1 MCIPPQHIS
10 HRKIENKSN
19 LLWLIYNFGEFYFPY
34 VSRVLWVV
42 CNVAIMFFWRRKS
55 QWIDGK
61 FCAWVDGA
69 QCSQGAAV
77 RRIKLMSQ
85 ELFVSLLQGGFL
97 LRTSAPGPSKTR
109 ISFSNHPYVA
119 PPAAAASEAALL
131 FPYTCSSI
139 AKRDSKV
146 RLRHASH
153 QSITSLSPNYVL
165 LPSHYSYS
173 PAPGDEWSPIL

>member
-1 MCIPPQHIS
+1 M
-10 HRKIENKSN
+10 
-19 LLWLIYNFGEFYFPY
+19 
-34 VSRVLWVV
+34 
-42 CNVAIMFFWRRKS
+42 
-55 QWIDGK
+55 DGK
-61 FCAWVDGA
+61 FCAWVHGA

-77 RRIKLMSQ
+77 SPRRIKLMSQ

-119 PPAAAASEAALL
+119 PICVLGCLGGIWTALL

-153 QSITSLSPNYVL
+153 QSITSLSPYYNYH
-165 LPSHYSYS
+165 PPTTQAS
-173 PAPGDEWSPIL
+173 GDEWSPIFVEQKFVRLVQQAYKVIGVSPPMFL

>member
-1 MCIPPQHIS
+1 M
-10 HRKIENKSN
+10 
-19 LLWLIYNFGEFYFPY
+19 
-34 VSRVLWVV
+34 
-42 CNVAIMFFWRRKS
+42 
-55 QWIDGK
+55 DGK
-61 FCAWVDGA
+61 FCAWVHGA

-77 RRIKLMSQ
+77 SPRRIKLMSQ
-85 ELFVSLLQGGFL
+85 ELFVILLQGGFL

-153 QSITSLSPNYVL
+153 QSITSLSPNYI
-165 LPSHYSYS
+165 LPSHYSSFWRWVISDFVEQKFLRLVQAYQVIEVS
-173 PAPGDEWSPIL
+173 PLMFL

>member
-1 MCIPPQHIS
+1 M
-10 HRKIENKSN
+10 
-19 LLWLIYNFGEFYFPY
+19 
-34 VSRVLWVV
+34 
-42 CNVAIMFFWRRKS
+42 
-55 QWIDGK
+55 DGK
-61 FCAWVDGA
+61 FCAWVHGA

-77 RRIKLMSQ
+77 SPRRIKLMSQ
-85 ELFVSLLQGGFL
+85 ELFVSSLQGGFL

-153 QSITSLSPNYVL
+153 QSITSLSPYYNYHPPTL
-165 LPSHYSYS
+165 LKLLAMSDLRFCRTKVRTTCTTSV
-173 PAPGDEWSPIL
+173 